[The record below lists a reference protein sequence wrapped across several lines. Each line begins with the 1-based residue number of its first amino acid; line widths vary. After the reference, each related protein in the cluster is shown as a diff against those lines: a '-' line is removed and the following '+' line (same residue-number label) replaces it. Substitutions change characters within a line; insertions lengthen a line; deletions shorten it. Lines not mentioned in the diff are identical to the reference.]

1 MTIAQVTNLL
11 HSERR
16 KKNKKTS
23 CRTLRISYLCK
34 NNLTFMDFFYFGILI
49 FLFILATFD
58 LSVGVANDAVN
69 FLSPAIGAKAAKFR
83 TVLIVAAVGI
93 FVGASTSSGMMDIAR
108 HGILNPVY
116 YTLDDVMCI
125 FLGVAATDVILLD
138 IFNTLGMP
146 TSTTVSMVFGL
157 LGGSSAL
164 AMSKVLAG
172 GVTYAELI
180 NTDKALSV
188 IIAIFMSVAIAF
200 VFGFLVMWITR
211 IIFTFNYQK
220 HLRWSIAIFGG
231 LSVTSIFYFL
241 LVSGMKN
248 SQLLQIIGWTPEWIA
263 DNNLYII
270 VISIISFTIMMEI
283 LHLLKA
289 NIFRL
294 IVLFGTFSLAMAFAG
309 NDLVNFIGTPLAG
322 LESYLDFTA
331 NRNGQSANTY
341 YMNVLAGPSTLP
353 HKQLFLVL
361 AGIIMTIA
369 ISTSRK
375 AQKVVET
382 TVNLSRKDDSEEVFS
397 SSKLARKTVR
407 SVLNTTSI
415 INRYVPRSVKNWINT
430 RFDSDGI
437 VLEEGAAF
445 DQVRAA
451 VNLVLA
457 GLLIVVGTSFQL
469 PLSTTYVAFMVAM
482 GTSLA
487 DRAWGR
493 ETAVYRITGV
503 ITVIGGWFITAGAA
517 FIMSFAIT
525 TLKHLGGGI
534 AMAIVVCILAA
545 VLINNNRKF
554 KKQQAQAENVDTLFR
569 QLVRCTDKAQT
580 WIMLKKHVSQTQ
592 SDMIEFT
599 RKTYRNIIEG
609 LVSENIK
616 QLRQVD
622 DIISNQKSVWKRYR
636 RKEILGM
643 RKIEYLQAVEKN
655 TWFHLGCNSCS
666 QIIYCL
672 KRMLE
677 PCEEHVDNNF
687 NPLPTTYAEELN
699 SLRTDIDHYLEQ
711 IENSVRSGDFTQ
723 ADILLVDGNALKARL
738 SQMRHRQQD
747 RIQQG
752 DENIRTSLLY
762 LNTLQETQ
770 ELISMMRHLLRAS
783 KRFQA

>member
-1 MTIAQVTNLL
+1 MDLF
-11 HSERR
+11 
-16 KKNKKTS
+16 
-23 CRTLRISYLCK
+23 YL
-34 NNLTFMDFFYFGILI
+34 GILI
-49 FLFILATFD
+49 FLFVLATFD

-69 FLSPAIGAKAAKFR
+69 FLSPAVGAKAGKFR
-83 TVLIVAAVGI
+83 TVLIVAAIGI

-108 HGILNPVY
+108 HGILNPYY
-116 YTLDDVMCI
+116 YTLNDVMCI

-157 LGGSSAL
+157 LGGSTAL
-164 AMSKVLAG
+164 AMSKMLSG
-172 GVTYAELI
+172 GATYAELI

-188 IIAIFMSVAIAF
+188 IFAIFLSVAIAF
-200 VFGFLVMWITR
+200 VFGLVVMWITR
-211 IIFTFNYQK
+211 IIFTFNFKK

-241 LVSGMKN
+241 LVSGMKH
-248 SQLLQIIGWTPEWIA
+248 STLLTSIGWTQEWIA
-263 DNNLYII
+263 DNRLMII
-270 VISIISFTIMMEI
+270 GVCILVFTVLMEI
-283 LHLLKA
+283 LHLMKV
-289 NIFRL
+289 NIFKL
-294 IVLFGTFSLAMAFAG
+294 VVLFGTFSLAMAFAG

-322 LESYLDFTA
+322 LESFLDYTA
-331 NRNGQSANTY
+331 NSNGRSADQ
-341 YMNVLAGPSTLP
+341 YMMTVLAGESTLP
-353 HKQLFLVL
+353 HKQLFLIA
-361 AGIIMTIA
+361 AGVIMTVA
-369 ISTSRK
+369 ICTSKK

-382 TVNLSRKDDSEEVFS
+382 TVNLSRQDDGEEVFS
-397 SSKLARKTVR
+397 SSKIARKTVR
-407 SVLNTTSI
+407 NVLNTTSFI
-415 INRYVPRSVKNWINT
+415 SKYVPVSVKNWINS
-430 RFDSDGI
+430 RFDSEGV

-445 DQVRAA
+445 DQVRAS

-457 GLLIVVGTSFQL
+457 GLLIVVGTTFQL

-517 FIMSFAIT
+517 FIMSYLIA
-525 TLKHLGGGI
+525 TLNHLGGGL
-534 AMAIVVCILAA
+534 AMALLIGILVV

-554 KKQQAQAENVDTLFR
+554 KKQQEKADNVDTLFR

-580 WIMLKKHVSQTQ
+580 WLMLREHVSRSQ
-592 SDMIEFT
+592 SDMIHFARDT
-599 RKTYRNIIEG
+599 FRHITEG
-609 LVSENIK
+609 LMHENIK
-616 QLRQVD
+616 SLRQASD
-622 DIISNQKSVWKRYR
+622 NISNQKSTWKRYR

-666 QIIYCL
+666 QLIYCL

-687 NPLPTTYAEELN
+687 SPLPQSYIDELIPVCN
-699 SLRTDIDHYLEQ
+699 EVSSYMEKVEAQ
-711 IENSVRSGDFTQ
+711 IRSGNFENSDEV
-723 ADILLVDGNALKARL
+723 LVDGNALKARL

-747 RIQQG
+747 RIQHG
-752 DENIRTSLLY
+752 DDNNLKVSLLY
-762 LNTLQETQ
+762 LNTLQESQ
-770 ELISMMRHLLRAS
+770 ELISMLRHLLRAS
-783 KRFQA
+783 KRFQQ

>member
-1 MTIAQVTNLL
+1 MDIF
-11 HSERR
+11 
-16 KKNKKTS
+16 
-23 CRTLRISYLCK
+23 YL
-34 NNLTFMDFFYFGILI
+34 GILI

-69 FLSPAIGAKAAKFR
+69 FLSPAVGAKAAKFR
-83 TVLIVAAVGI
+83 TVLIVAAIGI

-108 HGILNPVY
+108 HGILNPYY

-125 FLGVAATDVILLD
+125 FLGVAASDVILLD

-164 AMSKVLAG
+164 AMSKILSQ

-188 IIAIFMSVAIAF
+188 IIAIFLSVAIAF
-200 VFGFLVMWITR
+200 VFGFIVMWITR
-211 IIFTFNYQK
+211 IVFTFNFKK

-241 LVSGMKN
+241 LVSGLKN
-248 SQLLQIIGWTPEWIA
+248 SKLLSMIGVTPEWI
-263 DNNLYII
+263 DSNNF
-270 VISIISFTIMMEI
+270 SIICVCIVVSTILMEI
-283 LHLLKA
+283 LHLLKV
-289 NIFRL
+289 NIFQL
-294 IVLFGTFSLAMAFAG
+294 VVLFGTFSLAMAFAG

-322 LESYLDFTA
+322 LESFLDFTA
-331 NRNGQSANTY
+331 NGNGVVAEEY
-341 YMNVLAGPSTLP
+341 KMNVLAGSSTLP
-353 HKQLFLVL
+353 HKQLFLIA
-361 AGIIMTIA
+361 AGIIMTVA
-369 ISTSRK
+369 ISTSKK

-382 TVNLSRKDDSEEVFS
+382 TVNLSRQDESEEVFS
-397 SSKLARKTVR
+397 SSKFARKTVR
-407 SVLNTTSI
+407 NVLNTTAA
-415 INRYVPRSVKNWINT
+415 INKYVPNSVKDWINT
-430 RFDSDGI
+430 RFSQEGV
-437 VLEEGAAF
+437 VLDEGVAF

-457 GLLIVVGTSFQL
+457 GLLIVVGTALQL

-517 FIMSFAIT
+517 FIMSFIIA
-525 TLKHLGGGI
+525 TLNHLGGGI
-534 AMAIVVCILAA
+534 AMALLICVLVA

-554 KKQQAQAENVDTLFR
+554 KKQQEKAENVDTLFR
-569 QLVRCTDKAQT
+569 QLVRCQDKAQT
-580 WIMLKKHVSQTQ
+580 WEMLRQHVSETQ
-592 SDMIEFT
+592 GEMIRFAREAFG
-599 RKTYRNIIEG
+599 NITQG
-609 LVSENIK
+609 LMHENIK
-616 QLRQVD
+616 ALRLASSSVSD
-622 DIISNQKSVWKRYR
+622 QKSFWKRYR

-643 RKIEYLQAVEKN
+643 RKIDYLQAVEKN

-687 NPLPTTYAEELN
+687 SPLPQSYVDELIPVCN
-699 SLRTDIDHYLEQ
+699 EITKYMQS
-711 IENSVRSGDFTQ
+711 IEDEIRAGKFDN
-723 ADILLVDGNALKARL
+723 ADLLLVDGNALKARI

-747 RIQQG
+747 RIQHE
-752 DENIRTSLLY
+752 DDNIKVSLLY
-762 LNTLQETQ
+762 LNTLQEAQ

>member
-1 MTIAQVTNLL
+1 MDIF
-11 HSERR
+11 
-16 KKNKKTS
+16 
-23 CRTLRISYLCK
+23 YL
-34 NNLTFMDFFYFGILI
+34 GILI

-69 FLSPAIGAKAAKFR
+69 FLSPAVGAKAAKFR
-83 TVLIVAAVGI
+83 TVLIVAAIGI

-108 HGILNPVY
+108 HGILNPYY

-146 TSTTVSMVFGL
+146 TSTKVSMVFGL

-164 AMSKVLAG
+164 AMSKILSS

-188 IIAIFMSVAIAF
+188 IIAIFLSVAIAF
-200 VFGFLVMWITR
+200 VFGFIVMWITR
-211 IIFTFNYQK
+211 IVFTFNFKK

-241 LVSGMKN
+241 LVNGLKN
-248 SQLLQIIGWTPEWIA
+248 SKLLLMVGATPEWIA
-263 DNNLYII
+263 DNNLAII
-270 VISIISFTIMMEI
+270 GTCIVVFTILMEI
-283 LHLLKA
+283 LHLLKV
-289 NIFRL
+289 NIFK
-294 IVLFGTFSLAMAFAG
+294 IVVLFGTFSLAMAFAG

-322 LESYLDFTA
+322 LESFLDFTA
-331 NRNGQSANTY
+331 NGNGVAAEDY
-341 YMNVLAGPSTLP
+341 KMNVLAGTSTLP
-353 HKQLFLVL
+353 HKQWFLIA
-361 AGIIMTIA
+361 AGIIMTVA
-369 ISTSRK
+369 ISTSKK

-382 TVNLSRKDDSEEVFS
+382 TVNLSRQDESEEVFS
-397 SSKLARKTVR
+397 SSKFARKTVR
-407 SVLNTTSI
+407 NVMNTTAV
-415 INRYVPRSVKNWINT
+415 INRYVPTSVKSWINT
-430 RFDSDGI
+430 RFSSEGV
-437 VLEEGAAF
+437 VLDEGVAF
-445 DQVRAA
+445 DQVRAS

-457 GLLIVVGTSFQL
+457 GLLIVVGTALQL

-517 FIMSFAIT
+517 FIMSFIIA
-525 TLKHLGGGI
+525 TLNHIGGGI
-534 AMAIVVCILAA
+534 AMALLICVLVV

-554 KKQQAQAENVDTLFR
+554 KKQQEKAENVDTLFR
-569 QLVRCTDKAQT
+569 QLVRCQDKAQC
-580 WIMLKKHVSQTQ
+580 WDMLREHVSETQ
-592 SDMIEFT
+592 GEMIRFAREAF
-599 RKTYRNIIEG
+599 RNITEG
-609 LVSENIK
+609 LMHENIK
-616 QLRQVD
+616 SLRQASSS
-622 DIISNQKSVWKRYR
+622 ISDQKSFWKRYR

-643 RKIEYLQAVEKN
+643 RKIDYLQAVEKN

-666 QIIYCL
+666 QIVYCL

-687 NPLPTTYAEELN
+687 NPLPQSYVDELIPVCN
-699 SLRTDIDHYLEQ
+699 EITKYMQSVEDEIRAGKFDNTDL
-711 IENSVRSGDFTQ
+711 
-723 ADILLVDGNALKARL
+723 LLVDGNALKARI

-747 RIQQG
+747 RIQHE
-752 DENIRTSLLY
+752 DDNIKVSLLY
-762 LNTLQETQ
+762 LNTLQEAQ